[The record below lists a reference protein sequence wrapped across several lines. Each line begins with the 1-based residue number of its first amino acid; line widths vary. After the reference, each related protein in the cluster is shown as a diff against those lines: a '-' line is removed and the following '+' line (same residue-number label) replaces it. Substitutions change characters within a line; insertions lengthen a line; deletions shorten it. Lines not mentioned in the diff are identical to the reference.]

1 MLNNKYADSY
11 DVYPIRQA
19 PSGLSNDPRN
29 QSVDPMNPFGYQMTP
44 GDYFQSLQSS
54 NYGRPG
60 QLGFQQIPSGLAQSL
75 VQESPSNYLAYTDQ
89 LNQPPPG
96 QSDYRISGSQLEG
109 DLPQGLSEGGYY
121 YEADDG
127 YIYWKRHGNEGR

>member
-1 MLNNKYADSY
+1 MLDNKYADSN

-29 QSVDPMNPFGYQMTP
+29 QSVDPMNPLGYQMTP
-44 GDYFQSLQSS
+44 GDHFQPPQSSDYGHLSQLGPQDIPLGHAQSSVQQSLS
-54 NYGRPG
+54 NC
-60 QLGFQQIPSGLAQSL
+60 
-75 VQESPSNYLAYTDQ
+75 LAYTDQ
-89 LNQPPPG
+89 LDQPLPG